1 MGVATKSSSGPSWY
15 GRQADQLR
23 TGFRCARRYAVL
35 AVRILVGLLAGAA
48 VGSAAEPAFNRDI
61 RPILSEY
68 CFQCHGPDEA
78 TREAG
83 LRLDQRRAAAA
94 DREGKSAIMPGHPDQ
109 SLIMERI
116 LATDPEVQMPPPET
130 GKRLSQAQIE
140 LLRQWIAN
148 GAEYQQHWAFEP
160 VRRPALPSATQTDW
174 VRNPIDRFILATLE
188 QHRLSP
194 SNEADRATLIRR
206 LYLDLLGLPP
216 SVTDVRQFLEDDQP
230 DAYERLVD
238 RVLASPRFG
247 ERWGRHWLDQARY
260 ADSHGYTN
268 DNERVM
274 WPYRDW
280 VLAAINRDLPFDL
293 FTIEQLAGDLL
304 AATPESTRPLAST
317 PLDALIATGFH
328 RNTLINTEGG
338 TKADQ
343 FRDEQV
349 KDRVDTTGSVWLA
362 LTIGCAKC
370 HSHKYD
376 PISQPEYYQLYSFFN
391 STSDN
396 NSIPPTVK
404 APTFL
409 QHQREQELLTRKA
422 ELERL
427 IENHPGREQRRQAW
441 EQALVASVPERSGDQ
456 DSGITSEADP
466 WTVLKLDGKSRA
478 GARLTPQP
486 DQSLLVSGANEG
498 GDEYQV
504 TALAPLTKIRS
515 VRLETLTDP
524 SLPAQGPGR
533 AANGNFVVSE
543 FWFRTG
549 DGRELR
555 FAKATADH
563 SQKNYEVSGA
573 IDNNASTGWAV
584 NGSLDGV
591 LNQKRTAWF
600 VLPQPLEVEA
610 DHALT
615 FTLQFNAGANAYN
628 LGRFRLSLLAD
639 EWVDVPRRGELVRI
653 AATAPSERSK
663 DQQRR
668 LEEGF
673 LREDAALAASF
684 QELEQVKQQL
694 EQLLAEVPSTMV
706 LEELPTPR
714 PTHLQIRGDFLRL
727 GDSLTADVPRI
738 LPPLRQASPQPTS
751 ATLPRSATSTS
762 ESSTK
767 VPAPRDGSISTNSAA
782 SAANATDAVPSA
794 ATSGGTPENTASGS
808 PRSRLELARW
818 LVRDDHPLTPRV
830 QVNRAWMRLFGTG
843 LVETENDFG
852 MQGALPTHPELL
864 DWLAAEWV
872 DRAWSTK
879 QLLRLITTSAT
890 YRQSS
895 SGPTQGMPEALRV
908 AAERG
913 AQQDPLNRW
922 LWRQNRVRV
931 EAEIVRDLGL
941 AASGLLSHKLGGPS
955 VFPPQPAGVYAFT
968 QRVQNWRTSQGEDR
982 YRRGIYTFFF
992 RSAPYPMLSTFDV
1005 PNFNQTCTRRDRSNT
1020 PLQALTIANDET
1032 MVEIT
1037 RSLARRPAQDLPATT
1052 PWATR
1057 VTYLFQLALAREPSE
1072 AERRVLETFWQT
1084 QQEAFTSQPEAA
1096 RQVTGG
1102 ASDPALAAWV
1112 ATARVLLNLDEFIT
1126 RE

>member
-1 MGVATKSSSGPSWY
+1 MGAATKSSSWPNWF
-15 GRQADQLR
+15 GRRGAGVR
-23 TGFRCARRYAVL
+23 PGFRRATGHAVFATGIFVGML
-35 AVRILVGLLAGAA
+35 YGAV

-83 LRLDQRRAAAA
+83 LRLDQRAAALA
-94 DREGKSAIMPGHPDQ
+94 ERDGQPAIVPGHPDQ
-109 SLIMERI
+109 SLIVERI
-116 LATDPEVQMPPPET
+116 LATDKEVQMPPPET

-140 LLRQWIAN
+140 ILRQWIAN

-160 VRRPALPSATQTDW
+160 VQRPSLPNVTQTDW
-174 VRNPIDRFILATLE
+174 ARNPIDRFILATLE
-188 QHRLSP
+188 QHSLSP
-194 SNEADRATLIRR
+194 SQEADRATLIRR

-230 DAYERLVD
+230 AAYERLVD

-280 VLAAINRDLPFDL
+280 VIAAFNRDLPFDL

-304 AATPESTRPLAST
+304 AETPESGRPLAST
-317 PLDALIATGFH
+317 SLDALIATGFH

-362 LTIGCAKC
+362 LTVGCAKC

-404 APTFL
+404 APTFI
-409 QHQREQELLTRKA
+409 QRQREQDLVEKKA
-422 ELERL
+422 ELESL

-441 EQALVASVPERSGDQ
+441 EQALVASGPQRSGDQ
-456 DSGITSEADP
+456 DSGTGTAESDP

-486 DQSLLVSGANEG
+486 DLSLLASGANEG

-524 SLPAQGPGR
+524 SLPGQGPGR

-584 NGSLDGV
+584 NGSNDGV

-610 DHALT
+610 NHALT

-639 EWVDVPRRGELVRI
+639 EWVDVPTREELVRI
-653 AATAPSERSK
+653 AATAPSERSQ

-668 LEEGF
+668 LEDGF
-673 LREDAALAASF
+673 LREDADLAASF
-684 QELEQVKQQL
+684 KELEQVKQQL

-706 LEELPTPR
+706 MEELPTPR

-727 GDSLTADVPRI
+727 GDALMADVPRV
-738 LPPLRQASPQPTS
+738 LPPLRRATQPTS
-751 ATLPRSATSTS
+751 ATLPSRSTPTAGAATKEPVPREASTTTTSTAS
-762 ESSTK
+762 D
-767 VPAPRDGSISTNSAA
+767 PNSTN
-782 SAANATDAVPSA
+782 AVPST
-794 ATSGGTPENTASGS
+794 ATSSGTTGNTESAS
-808 PRSRLELARW
+808 PRLRLDLARW
-818 LVRDDHPLTPRV
+818 LVRNDHPLTPRV

-852 MQGALPTHPELL
+852 MQGALPMHPELL

-872 DRAWSTK
+872 EREWSTK

-895 SGPTQGMPEALRV
+895 SGPTPEMPAALRL
-908 AAERG
+908 AAER
-913 AQQDPLNRW
+913 ATQQDPLNRW

-941 AASGLLSHKLGGPS
+941 AASGLLSNKLGGPS

-982 YRRGIYTFFF
+982 YRRGMYTFFF

-1005 PNFNQTCTRRDRSNT
+1005 PNFNQACTRRDRSNT
-1020 PLQALTIANDET
+1020 PLQALTVANDAT
-1032 MVEIT
+1032 MVEIAQ
-1037 RSLARRPAQDLPATT
+1037 SLARRPERDLPAVT
-1052 PWATR
+1052 PLATR
-1057 VTYLFQLALAREPSE
+1057 VTYLFQRAMSREPSE
-1072 AERRVLETFWQT
+1072 AERKVLENFWQT
-1084 QQEAFTSQPEAA
+1084 QQEAFTGQPEAA
-1096 RQVTGG
+1096 QKVTGG
-1102 ASDPALAAWV
+1102 SSDPGQAAWV